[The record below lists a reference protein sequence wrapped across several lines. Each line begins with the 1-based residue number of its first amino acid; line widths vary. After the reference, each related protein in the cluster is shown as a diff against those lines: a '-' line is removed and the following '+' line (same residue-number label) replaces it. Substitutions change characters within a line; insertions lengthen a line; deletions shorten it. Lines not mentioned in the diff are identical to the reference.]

1 MILEDKCTLPSWND
15 TLHQGFQ
22 KCNLIWS
29 VQYIS
34 NQMQGLEVH
43 NIGNTK
49 PSRAPKLLTCNLS
62 FHVENI
68 TVLSSSQL
76 LYHAV
81 LLFLFIT
88 ASRQF
93 VLPDHETKHI
103 RPLAIHHMQN
113 TLCEEIWTKSMIEIY
128 RTRRICLCLWYET
141 RFIFEKKMFKVR
153 KACKLIKC
161 ISNKCLP
168 FITNTSHFHIF
179 ATFPRRFPSV
189 LAKDR
194 SAAICTICK
203 VLATP
208 FHLLEAGA
216 VIMRNNINGTK
227 LGGAICMYSRLP
239 LTKPPLKEGPFNK
252 FQNTASLK
260 FISKLKQLYVVFFS
274 QSPVLVDWNKM
285 DLNI

>member
-1 MILEDKCTLPSWND
+1 
-15 TLHQGFQ
+15 
-22 KCNLIWS
+22 
-29 VQYIS
+29 
-34 NQMQGLEVH
+34 
-43 NIGNTK
+43 
-49 PSRAPKLLTCNLS
+49 
-62 FHVENI
+62 
-68 TVLSSSQL
+68 
-76 LYHAV
+76 
-81 LLFLFIT
+81 
-88 ASRQF
+88 
-93 VLPDHETKHI
+93 
-103 RPLAIHHMQN
+103 
-113 TLCEEIWTKSMIEIY
+113 
-128 RTRRICLCLWYET
+128 
-141 RFIFEKKMFKVR
+141 MFKVR

-260 FISKLKQLYVVFFS
+260 FISKLKQLYVGFFS
-274 QSPVLVDWNKM
+274 QSPVLVD
-285 DLNI
+285 